1 MRLLATIMAGKRVLL
16 KYLGFSIM
24 TAQQAKEST
33 QYLCSNRN
41 KRSLKS
47 ILAEIQGAIAG
58 NIYSPPSFG
67 VRIPGGIDAE
77 VESELKELGYEVE
90 YREQFK
96 GIGYTHISWA

>member
-1 MRLLATIMAGKRVLL
+1 
-16 KYLGFSIM
+16 M
-24 TAQQAKEST
+24 TAQQAKAST
-33 QYLCSNRN
+33 QYFIDIRN
-41 KRSLKS
+41 QKCLKD
-47 ILAEIQGAIAG
+47 ILTKINEAIAG

-77 VESELKELGYEVE
+77 VESELKELRYKVE